1 MIISSRTFRRLTIG
15 AGTLLVIVALSAW
28 LHASMTPPEELDY
41 SRTRTSDGG
50 AYRAT
55 ITPSDSVLK
64 VGRMHSW
71 KLHLE
76 TVAGEPVDTA
86 SIDVDG
92 GMPQHGH
99 GYPTRLRV
107 TRSLGG
113 GDYLVEGV
121 KFNMGGWWTMRF
133 TIDAAAGADSVTFNL
148 KL

>member
-1 MIISSRTFRRLTIG
+1 MIVSTRAARWARIG
-15 AGTLLVIVALSAW
+15 AGALLIIVALSAY
-28 LHASMTPPEELDY
+28 LHASMIPPEELDY
-41 SRTRTSDGG
+41 SRTRMTDGG

-64 VGRMHSW
+64 IGRMHSW
-71 KLHLE
+71 TLHLE
-76 TVAGEPVDTA
+76 TAEGAPVEAA
-86 SIDVDG
+86 SVRVDG

-99 GYPTRLRV
+99 GYPTQPRV

-133 TIDAAAGADSVTFNL
+133 AIDAAAGVDSVTFNL
-148 KL
+148 KI